1 MLTFDRK
8 HTAKRAICQNFCHH
22 SGGRRRRRCFCDWSS
37 SCKLDI
43 ASIVNRQPPIQRW
56 NCRVSAH
63 CYLWQRSSLDAGQC
77 VTENRSVTRVD
88 ALVAQSGQEVPSAG
102 GNVRPLPGPLLRLTG
117 GELAVDGRPIQTNS
131 KLRQIESNVQNL
143 QLSSG
148 HPLLF
153 AVKTLLPMCESY

>member
-1 MLTFDRK
+1 M
-8 HTAKRAICQNFCHH
+8 
-22 SGGRRRRRCFCDWSS
+22 
-37 SCKLDI
+37 
-43 ASIVNRQPPIQRW
+43 
-56 NCRVSAH
+56 
-63 CYLWQRSSLDAGQC
+63 
-77 VTENRSVTRVD
+77 D

-148 HPLLF
+148 HPLPF
-153 AVKTLLPMCESY
+153 AVKSLLDMCESSHKCQIMSDFHSLYLTKAK